1 MCYSYNLF
9 EYFTG
14 KCMADHDG
22 EMFKSGES
30 PNRLHYKH
38 FSFKWQ
44 LNECSCEIN
53 RSKHTDNEKYL

>member
-1 MCYSYNLF
+1 MCHSYNLI

-30 PNRLHYKH
+30 PNRLHYRY
-38 FSFKWQ
+38 FSLKRQ
-44 LNECSCEIN
+44 LNESIN
-53 RSKHTDNEKYL
+53 LTIKIMKSIYKK